1 MSEQEKQ
8 ESPKYFNAAKLATG
22 ELVAFT
28 TDIEIGS
35 KVLQSRDYIEIANP
49 VVFYSHRF
57 VEDGRLA
64 EVIGMQPWIPISNSE
79 SFPLLVKSIVT
90 ISELDDK
97 AATSY
102 KEYLNRM
109 NEDDYLASM
118 DDGEEDMLDEELDLL
133 EMNTEHIGKIYH

>member
-28 TDIEIGS
+28 TDIEIGA
-35 KVLQSRDYIEIANP
+35 KVLQTREYIDIANP

-64 EVIGMQPWIPISNSE
+64 EVIGMQPWIPISAAE
-79 SFPLLVKSIVT
+79 SFPLQVKSIVT
-90 ISELDDK
+90 ISELDAK

-102 KEYLNRM
+102 MEYLNRM
-109 NEDDYLASM
+109 NDTDYLDSM
-118 DDGEEDMLDEELDLL
+118 EDTEDILEDEMDLL